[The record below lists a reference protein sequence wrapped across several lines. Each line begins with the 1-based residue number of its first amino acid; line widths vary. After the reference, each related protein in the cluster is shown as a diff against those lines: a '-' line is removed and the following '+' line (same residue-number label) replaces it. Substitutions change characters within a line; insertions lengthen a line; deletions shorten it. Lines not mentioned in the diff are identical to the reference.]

1 MKPIC
6 FKTRGGGNYSG
17 TKGAPIRSGKG
28 GTGLL
33 FYEDKTFTVATG
45 MDQYIATFLCV
56 TSPSV
61 QEWKQPAWPGIP
73 SDGSQSDS
81 PKSNLSHVPS
91 SNIDSQ
97 TYLTMETSPNTPNGH
112 SQLEMW
118 TSSVAGLPV
127 RHFPSQVSGKGLQ
140 IQEGTLHWSFL
151 DWLTAYAQS
160 TSFGKTCP
168 EFCPATE
175 GKISPPSSG
184 RWQNSGMGSL
194 GGVLTLNSSV
204 SHSGEKECTSS
215 LSKVL
220 ETGELPQRFYLSQ
233 KACAG
238 ILRRAGKR
246 GKALPPML
254 EAALRQAVSSGVE
267 ATKLTP
273 SE

>member
-1 MKPIC
+1 MNSP
-6 FKTRGGGNYSG
+6 NNPLPQANQS
-17 TKGAPIRSGKG
+17 A
-28 GTGLL
+28 
-33 FYEDKTFTVATG
+33 
-45 MDQYIATFLCV
+45 
-56 TSPSV
+56 TSPSAPA
-61 QEWKQPAWPGIP
+61 WKQPALPGIP
-73 SDGSQSDS
+73 SAGLPSAS

-91 SNIDSQ
+91 SNTDSQ
-97 TYLTMETSPNTPNGH
+97 TYLIMETSPNTPNGH

-118 TSSVAGLPV
+118 TSSVAGP
-127 RHFPSQVSGKGLQ
+127 RAKHFPSQGCAKDSP

-238 ILRRAGKR
+238 ILRRAEKR
-246 GKALPPML
+246 GKKLPPML
-254 EAALRQAVSSGVE
+254 DQALRQAACNEQSERSVQ
-267 ATKLTP
+267 TP
-273 SE
+273 TLEPTADKTHTQED